1 MLESEPVAERSGAK
15 LSWMLV
21 VASLL
26 FLVLLLYVMF
36 VGYLPAKQRMAG
48 LERELRQLY
57 RHEAELQLKLQ
68 AQEQGQT
75 QRERQLATLAAERA
89 ALAKRVEALE
99 RELAAARGRR

>member
-1 MLESEPVAERSGAK
+1 VAEPSGAK

>member
-1 MLESEPVAERSGAK
+1 VAERSGAK

-57 RHEAELQLKLQ
+57 QHEAELQLKLQ

>member
-1 MLESEPVAERSGAK
+1 MAERSGAK

-57 RHEAELQLKLQ
+57 QREAELQMRLQ
-68 AQEQGQT
+68 AREQGQT
-75 QRERQLATLAAERA
+75 QRERQLTTLVAERA

>member
-1 MLESEPVAERSGAK
+1 VAERSGAK

-57 RHEAELQLKLQ
+57 QHEAELQVKLQ

>member
-1 MLESEPVAERSGAK
+1 MAERSGAK

-57 RHEAELQLKLQ
+57 QHEAELQVKLQ